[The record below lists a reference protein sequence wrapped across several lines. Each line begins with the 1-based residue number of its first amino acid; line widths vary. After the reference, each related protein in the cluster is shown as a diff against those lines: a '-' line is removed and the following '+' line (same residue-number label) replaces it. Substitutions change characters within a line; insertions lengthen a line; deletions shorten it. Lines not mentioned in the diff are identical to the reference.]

1 MTNFA
6 RCYMN
11 CEGKGGVAKSCKIA
25 TGARRTSRLWSCRV
39 GRYDQQAQ
47 TPAFGQCMR
56 AAHGVATWLCTPP
69 TMTLHLPSCFTDRST
84 SRQSPAAKGDPSPSS
99 RNHHVAPRLS
109 GRHVALV
116 SRWNHG
122 PRARKPRQC
131 GLRPSPSAHIAA
143 IPRGNRKAAESCARS
158 TPAA

>member
-56 AAHGVATWLCTPP
+56 AAHGVATWPCTPP

-143 IPRGNRKAAESCARS
+143 IPRGNRQAAESCARS